1 MTLRK
6 FILNEVE
13 KIHPASD
20 LPLTKLLNSMENK
33 SMKDKKTEHFYKI
46 LMSFFK
52 STNKTSWG
60 KNELMDKLKDLYIE
74 FLSDGHFTE

>member
-1 MTLRK
+1 MSTKALGLRHRSK
-6 FILNEVE
+6 KGGE
-13 KIHPASD
+13 
-20 LPLTKLLNSMENK
+20 
-33 SMKDKKTEHFYKI
+33 MKDKKTEHFYKI

-74 FLSDGHFTE
+74 FLSE

>member
-1 MTLRK
+1 
-6 FILNEVE
+6 
-13 KIHPASD
+13 
-20 LPLTKLLNSMENK
+20 
-33 SMKDKKTEHFYKI
+33 MKDKKTEHFYKI

-52 STNKTSWG
+52 GTNKTSWG